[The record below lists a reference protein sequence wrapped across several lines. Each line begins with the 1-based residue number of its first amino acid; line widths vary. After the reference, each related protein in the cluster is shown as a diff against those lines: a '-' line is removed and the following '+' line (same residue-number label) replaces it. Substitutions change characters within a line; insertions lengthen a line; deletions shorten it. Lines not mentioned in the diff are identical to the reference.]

1 MKKINIVFGL
11 LFLCALPVMAGKKA
25 LLTGKALP
33 SDGDI
38 SAIIFYRN
46 GVETGRETRTAQNVQ
61 QAHYAGSIPDG
72 VYKVPRSSGTASGY
86 ELVCIAKGKRNG
98 LSKGFFSNG
107 KTSGECFF
115 RDGLSSGICKSWHE
129 DGSPA
134 FIAVYKNG
142 VQDGKA
148 RVYYPDGKPL
158 SVQNFKA
165 GHPIGEALEYY
176 PTGKLKSR
184 RKYSKDG
191 KPVSTEIFAKDG
203 KLIKPAKKF
212 SSPDLAPRALVAGK

>member
-1 MKKINIVFGL
+1 MKKINSVFVL

-25 LLTGKALP
+25 LLTGKVLP
-33 SDGDI
+33 ADGGV

-46 GVETGRETRTAQNVQ
+46 GVEAGRETRKTQNIQ
-61 QAHYAGSIPDG
+61 QVHYAGSIPDG
-72 VYKVPRSSGTASGY
+72 VYKVPQSSGTASGY

-134 FIAVYKNG
+134 FVAVYKNG

-165 GHPIGEALEYY
+165 GHLIGEALEYY
-176 PTGKLKSR
+176 PAGKLKSR

-191 KPVSTEIFAKDG
+191 KPISTEMFDKYG
-203 KLIKPAKKF
+203 KLIKPSKKI
-212 SSPDLAPRALVAGK
+212 SPPDLASRALVTGK